1 MGQFDRIGAI
11 WQYEAIAMANRHLL
25 CQVFIEKMAGIGREA
40 GLGSACFPADGA
52 DFKGTQICAEPV

>member
-11 WQYEAIAMANRHLL
+11 WQEGACGMVNLYRL

-40 GLGSACFPADGA
+40 GLGSVFFPADGA
-52 DFKGTQICAEPV
+52 D